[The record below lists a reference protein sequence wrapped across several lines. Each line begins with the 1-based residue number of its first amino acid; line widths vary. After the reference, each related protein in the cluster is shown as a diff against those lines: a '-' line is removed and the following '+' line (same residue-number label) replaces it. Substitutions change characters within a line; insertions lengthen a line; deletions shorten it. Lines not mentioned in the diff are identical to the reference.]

1 VFRLTLPLRHGE
13 RLRTSPLPLLPVAA
27 APAAAEPGIHD
38 AAPTTGTALP
48 PPEADTGDAGDG
60 DSGTLPEPAPPSGPG
75 TSSVM
80 R

>member
-1 VFRLTLPLRHGE
+1 M
-13 RLRTSPLPLLPVAA
+13 

-48 PPEADTGDAGDG
+48 PMGEDGAAGNVDEL
-60 DSGTLPEPAPPSGPG
+60 DDVSFPEPSPPPDPG
-75 TSSVM
+75 TSVA